1 MNDHV
6 KTTSL
11 AIVIVIGIVVTVALS
26 RCVDALRPAVEVAAA
41 TDESLY
47 LNAKTARRLS
57 LGFNGLAA
65 DWYWMRSLQYVGRK
79 MLQQGDQATL
89 NDLNQLDLKLLA
101 PLLENA
107 TTLDPEFLD
116 PYEYAAVVLPAIDVQ
131 EAIRI
136 TRKGI
141 DANPNAWRLHQHLG
155 YIYWQQGDYATAAEV
170 YGLGANVPGVPIW
183 MQAMKA
189 RMEAEGGSRDTAR
202 EIYRHMF
209 EQSADEKV
217 KEMARRRLLQ
227 VDSFDQRDALRRLF
241 AAYQARNGRCPNNWR
256 ELETMLR
263 SIRAPLD
270 PSGAPLDPSAVPYVL
285 QSGKCEVEL
294 GQGSEV
300 PIK

>member
-1 MNDHV
+1 
-6 KTTSL
+6 
-11 AIVIVIGIVVTVALS
+11 
-26 RCVDALRPAVEVAAA
+26 
-41 TDESLY
+41 
-47 LNAKTARRLS
+47 
-57 LGFNGLAA
+57 
-65 DWYWMRSLQYVGRK
+65 
-79 MLQQGDQATL
+79 
-89 NDLNQLDLKLLA
+89 
-101 PLLENA
+101 
-107 TTLDPEFLD
+107 
-116 PYEYAAVVLPAIDVQ
+116 
-131 EAIRI
+131 
-136 TRKGI
+136 
-141 DANPNAWRLHQHLG
+141 
-155 YIYWQQGDYATAAEV
+155 
-170 YGLGANVPGVPIW
+170 
-183 MQAMKA
+183 MKA